1 MGPRRPFIHSL
12 LGRMV
17 LGGIVPAAATF
28 VVVLVIAGWR
38 SFDSLKRDRVE
49 ILLESA
55 ESAAMTIDAQNLAL
69 VSIGR
74 TVADAAGASLLGRR
88 PESIAFLKE
97 VLRRNPE
104 IVGICFGY
112 ETDADGLDAAS
123 VGDPALAGA
132 IDEHGRFIPYVK
144 RDPSSPEGLLV
155 ENLIDIDDP
164 ATFWYAEPKR
174 LAAEGR
180 IEPVITMPYEYSGI
194 DLIEQMNAIV
204 VDGEFKGVVGVDR
217 SLERIG
223 RAVESAVDGLQGD
236 AFLLTRGLF
245 VAATTDAA
253 LPKATR
259 ARDRLQT
266 TRVADSPYADLYKRL
281 VADRRTRFVA
291 EAMDPVL
298 GEMCFYAVATV
309 PTGDWTLVVR
319 LPRSVLLA
327 PVLAAAGGN
336 AIVAAAGLSIVVGLL
351 VTIAR
356 RMSRRIGMS
365 LEALERIAGGDL
377 GAEVPQTN
385 ARDETGDL
393 CRGVGRMRDG
403 LRAMLGEIQGAA
415 LRLEST
421 ADEVAAGSRSQSET
435 ASTFGASVSQIAA
448 ASREI
453 AATAEELRGSMER
466 VDEAA
471 SDTAERAS
479 SGRDDLERMQ
489 RSMGSLEEG
498 TRSVGTRLSAIDE
511 KADAIGEVV
520 VAINKVAEQTNLL
533 SVNAAL
539 EAEKAGEFGVGFMV
553 VAREIRRL
561 ADQTAEATLDIER
574 MVRQMQEA
582 VADGVAEMGRFDRRV
597 QDGVAEASRLASEM
611 GRMIDRV
618 RQGSDEVGQVRDGME
633 SQSQGAVQINDSI
646 SSLAVGAQQARDS
659 AVEFSAAAG
668 ELQAALK
675 TLCDAVSRFEVGA
688 EAG

>member
-1 MGPRRPFIHSL
+1 MAPRRPFIHSL

-17 LGGIVPAAATF
+17 LGGIAPAAATF

-49 ILLESA
+49 LLLESA
-55 ESAAMTIDAQNLAL
+55 ESAAMAIDAQNLAL

-74 TVADAAGASLLGRR
+74 TVADAAAASLLGRR

-104 IVGICFGY
+104 IVGICYGY
-112 ETDADGLDAAS
+112 EPDADGLDAAS
-123 VGDPALAGA
+123 IGDPALAGA
-132 IDEHGRFIPYVK
+132 IDERGRFIPYVK
-144 RDPSSPEGLLV
+144 RDPAAPGGLVV

-164 ATFWYAEPKR
+164 STFWYAEPKR

-217 SLERIG
+217 SLERVDM
-223 RAVESAVDGLQGD
+223 AVESAVAGIDGD
-236 AFLLTRGLF
+236 AFLLTRGRF
-245 VAATTDAA
+245 VSATTDED
-253 LPKATR
+253 LPTAVR
-259 ARDRLQT
+259 SRDRLQT
-266 TRVADSPYADLYKRL
+266 TLVSESPYAALYAQL
-281 VADRRTRFVA
+281 ASDRRSRFVGEA
-291 EAMDPVL
+291 EDPVL
-298 GEMCFYAVATV
+298 GEACFYAVATV

-319 LPRSVLLA
+319 LPKSVLLA
-327 PVLAAAGGN
+327 PVLAAAAGN
-336 AIVAAAGLSIVVGLL
+336 AIVAAAGLSIVVALL

-356 RMSRRIGMS
+356 RTSRRIGMS

-377 GAEVPQTN
+377 GTEVPHTD

-403 LRAMLGEIQGAA
+403 LRTLLGEVQGAA

-421 ADEVAAGSRSQSET
+421 ADEVAAGSRNQSET
-435 ASTFGASVSQIAA
+435 AATFGTSVSQIAA

-453 AATAEELRGSMER
+453 AATAEELRSSMER
-466 VDEAA
+466 VDAAA
-471 SDTAERAS
+471 SDTAQLAS
-479 SGRDDLERMQ
+479 SGRSDLERME
-489 RSMGSLEEG
+489 RSMSSLEDG

-520 VAINKVAEQTNLL
+520 TAINKVAEQTNLL

-561 ADQTAEATLDIER
+561 ADQTGEATLDIER

-582 VADGVAEMGRFDRRV
+582 VADGVAEMTRFDRQV
-597 QDGVAEASRLASEM
+597 KDGVAEASRLASQM
-611 GRMIDRV
+611 SQMIERV
-618 RQGSDEVGQVRDGME
+618 RQGSEEVGQVREGME
-633 SQSQGAVQINDSI
+633 SQSQGAGQINESI
-646 SSLAVGAQQARDS
+646 ASLAVGAQQARDS
-659 AVEFSAAAG
+659 ATEFSAAAL

-675 TLCDAVSRFEVGA
+675 TLCDAVTRFEVGA
-688 EAG
+688 GGA